1 MKQRKESLDEYINR
15 TYLTKE
21 EIEEDKETSRLI
33 PVRYA
38 EYLVDE
44 LQKKIKILAKDKN
57 QQIAILSQIK
67 ILLK

>member
-1 MKQRKESLDEYINR
+1 MKRRKESLNKYINR

-21 EIEEDKETSRLI
+21 EIEEDKETQRLI
-33 PVRYA
+33 PIRYA
-38 EYLVDE
+38 EHLVDE